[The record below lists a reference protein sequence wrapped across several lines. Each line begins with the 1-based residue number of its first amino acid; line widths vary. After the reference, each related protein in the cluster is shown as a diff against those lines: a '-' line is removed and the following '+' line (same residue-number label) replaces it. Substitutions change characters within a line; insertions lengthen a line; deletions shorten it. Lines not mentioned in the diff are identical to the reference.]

1 MKVVAGFMIEKV
13 FRSEIEATT
22 SMTTTIT
29 ASSDT
34 RKSVEVSISPGE
46 KVKILQEVAKAQA
59 GFVYLTV
66 HFEVRDISESTSSIA
81 IRLSTPCNSITS
93 ILR

>member
-59 GFVYLTV
+59 LYILLF
-66 HFEVRDISESTSSIA
+66 ISK
-81 IRLSTPCNSITS
+81 
-93 ILR
+93 